1 MMNSFHTW
9 QVTGP
14 PAAAVV
20 IAAAD
25 SIVEGFPTP
34 GSDTLC
40 ACGFEVSS
48 TLEASVVMRFVQL
61 HMLGFVGSPGSV
73 KHRVAPYSRHSRFE

>member
-1 MMNSFHTW
+1 MGSFHTW
-9 QVTGP
+9 QVTGT

-20 IAAAD
+20 VAAAD
-25 SIVEGFPTP
+25 STVEGFPTP

-48 TLEASVVMRFVQL
+48 TLEAFAAMRFVQL
-61 HMLGFVGSPGSV
+61 HMLGFVGSLGSV
-73 KHRVAPYSRHSRFE
+73 KHRAAPYSRHSRFE